1 MIIACRECGA
11 RFTPPEPPPVVT
23 ICGLCERE
31 RLAKL
36 RRLRAAAPDLL
47 AALRD
52 LLATHLTPIDHMD
65 EAAVLDGQLRYD
77 RAIVAA
83 RAALAKAEKGA

>member
-47 AALRD
+47 AALHG
-52 LLATHLTPIDHMD
+52 AMFFVPVGT
-65 EAAVLDGQLRYD
+65 EARK
-77 RAIVAA
+77 RADAA
-83 RAALAKAEKGA
+83 FAKAEE